1 MAETT
6 AFVDASSLIGLASV
20 GGLATLPKLYG
31 TALITQA
38 VRDEVMPG
46 LGFPGEGLIRAAMRQ
61 GHIRLFRR
69 KLTEPLLPELDEGEA
84 SILRAALD
92 HGEGALII
100 VDDLAARK
108 GAAQR
113 KISFTGTAG
122 VIIEAKR
129 ARLIKSARPVFER
142 LAQTDFR
149 LSAHIVEAILTEL
162 GER

>member
-1 MAETT
+1 MAEAT
-6 AFVDASSLIGLASV
+6 AFVDASPLIGLASV
-20 GGLATLPKLYG
+20 GGLAWLPKLYR
-31 TALITQA
+31 TAFITQV

-46 LGFPGEGLIRAAMRQ
+46 LGLPGENLIRAAMRQ
-61 GHIRLFRR
+61 KHIRLFRR

-84 SILRAALD
+84 SILRAALN

-100 VDDLAARK
+100 ADDLAARK

-113 KISFTGTAG
+113 KIPYTGTAG

-129 ARLIKSARPVFER
+129 ARLIKFARPVFER

-149 LSAHIVEAILTEL
+149 LSPQIVEAVLAEL